1 MEEYIERILDIL
13 LPEGQSAF
21 LWGPRKTGKSTYLKK
36 EFPGSVYYNFLK
48 TDLLIEMSK
57 RPALLREQLEAQPAD
72 ALCIPVILDE
82 VQKVPN
88 LLNEVHWLIPN

>member
-1 MEEYIERILDIL
+1 
-13 LPEGQSAF
+13 
-21 LWGPRKTGKSTYLKK
+21 
-36 EFPGSVYYNFLK
+36 
-48 TDLLIEMSK
+48 MSK

-72 ALCIPVILDE
+72 ALRIPVILDE